1 MKKLGG
7 VCFVCSGGFEWFY
20 CGLMHSIVI
29 IEKKK
34 KKKMV
39 EMGGRREEKDETGYT
54 LITGCMN
61 ECEKIFKNLEKIMIK
76 NSVKKK
82 GG

>member
-1 MKKLGG
+1 MVLL
-7 VCFVCSGGFEWFY
+7 WFNAFNRNNR
-20 CGLMHSIVI
+20 
-29 IEKKK
+29 KQKK

-39 EMGGRREEKDETGYT
+39 GMGGRREEKDETGYT

-76 NSVKKK
+76 NSLKKK